1 MEDLFNNFNIQV
13 ENITPEI
20 TKTPIE
26 NKDDND
32 EKVVDEAED
41 QFVKKY
47 PIVDTFNMGGNKL
60 KTTQNRNAT
69 HQEILKQIELMD
81 KEATL
86 KNINDA
92 NLKRREKDRV
102 LNLYKDGDFVTLLK
116 EGYII
121 NKET

>member
-1 MEDLFNNFNIQV
+1 
-13 ENITPEI
+13 
-20 TKTPIE
+20 
-26 NKDDND
+26 
-32 EKVVDEAED
+32 
-41 QFVKKY
+41 
-47 PIVDTFNMGGNKL
+47 MGGNKL

-69 HQEILKQIELMD
+69 HQKILKQIELMD

>member
-1 MEDLFNNFNIQV
+1 
-13 ENITPEI
+13 
-20 TKTPIE
+20 
-26 NKDDND
+26 
-32 EKVVDEAED
+32 
-41 QFVKKY
+41 
-47 PIVDTFNMGGNKL
+47 
-60 KTTQNRNAT
+60 
-69 HQEILKQIELMD
+69 MD